1 MFCWLSRCGAF
12 VSYASRRDPVF
23 STVPYSVV
31 LVRVLS
37 ADLHLLG
44 FSGERAQRQA
54 RLLAHLVLSLIE
66 EAQTLPLLDPEGAH
80 TYSEALER
88 YREDMQCAVDSIIGL

>member
-1 MFCWLSRCGAF
+1 MIRLALTLHPG
-12 VSYASRRDPVF
+12 
-23 STVPYSVV
+23 SVV

-54 RLLAHLVLSLIE
+54 RLLAHLALSLIE
-66 EAQTLPLLDPEGAH
+66 EAQTLPLLDPEGH
-80 TYSEALER
+80 THTLRHWNGTER
-88 YREDMQCAVDSIIGL
+88 ICSVPWIL